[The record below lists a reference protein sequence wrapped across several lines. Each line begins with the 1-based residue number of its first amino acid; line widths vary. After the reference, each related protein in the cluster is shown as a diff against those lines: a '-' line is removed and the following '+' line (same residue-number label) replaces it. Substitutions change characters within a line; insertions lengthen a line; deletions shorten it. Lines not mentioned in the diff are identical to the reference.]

1 MSDAKR
7 FRDPTLSVAGLT
19 ALEAAIAAALKLDP
33 GTQQK
38 LSQLDGLVFS
48 IECTEPAL
56 HIYVAINK
64 NALELRHQW
73 EGRPTTTISGP
84 ATEFAK
90 VIAAK
95 DKGAALVNSGL
106 SLIGDSQALLQLQ
119 EILADVDLDWEN
131 ALSEVIGDVPAHLI
145 GKTARHV
152 SAWSKQARETFL
164 RHLEEFIHEEAR
176 LSPSKL
182 EMDDF
187 INDVQ
192 KLAQDSDRFAARLEK
207 LATKIAKQDASQSIS
222 KQPQDSGNN

>member
-1 MSDAKR
+1 MSDAKSY
-7 FRDPTLSVAGLT
+7 RDPTLSVAGLS
-19 ALEAAIAAALKLDP
+19 ALEAAIGAALKLDP

-38 LSQLDGLVFS
+38 LLQLDGRVFS

-56 HIYVAINK
+56 HIYIAINK
-64 NALELRHQW
+64 NSLELRHQW

-90 VIAAK
+90 VVAAD

-106 SLIGDSQALLQLQ
+106 SLIGDSQALLELQ
-119 EILADVDLDWEN
+119 EILADIDLDWES

-152 SAWSKQARETFL
+152 SAWGKQARETFL

-187 INDVQ
+187 ISDVQ
-192 KLAQDSDRFAARLEK
+192 KLALDSERFTARLQK
-207 LATKIAKQDASQSIS
+207 LTAKIAKQSAAQAAR
-222 KQPQDSGNN
+222 KQPQDSGND